1 MVLLPH
7 CIEIT
12 FWNVRFTSSF
22 PHLWYLSWDV
32 RTCQKSVTPQRA
44 SFHATQKWHWPQVL
58 SSTLERI
65 SGDNSGITRNATTLA
80 SRVTLRG
87 AQMHPQLSVTRTCQ
101 AFIPHSSSF
110 HMYSKFDLLFWLL
123 TFLTSPSPS
132 SALFWWYRCVKFSRS
147 ERTDKIFLDFG

>member
-1 MVLLPH
+1 MSEGLCHFL
-7 CIEIT
+7 II
-12 FWNVRFTSSF
+12 
-22 PHLWYLSWDV
+22 WYLSWDV
-32 RTCQKSVTPQRA
+32 RTCQKSVTPQGA

-101 AFIPHSSSF
+101 AFIPHSSRLSHVLQIWFAVLMINFFYIPISLFSF
-110 HMYSKFDLLFWLL
+110 VLIIQMCQIFTFRKECQALSGFWEDMYN
-123 TFLTSPSPS
+123 
-132 SALFWWYRCVKFSRS
+132 
-147 ERTDKIFLDFG
+147 I